1 MNDRQLVV
9 YERKKIP
16 FVRSVL
22 FPKVACLL
30 ALLLLTGALSALGTT
45 ETAALVLNP
54 EWTFAITAFD
64 VSAVPAAQQSV
75 GEIVQ
80 RNLFRIM
87 SVVDK
92 RTRPAEEYMYYE
104 NVAWEK
110 ARTDSAKRVSDKQN
124 QRDQLAYQGDP
135 SWKYRKSLKTIE
147 ADMAKLKDAFQEVD
161 AQAPSIEKTP
171 VFKFINDNKDGAY
184 PAPPAAGGEYRFCAS
199 QKIDGFMTGSLA
211 PYHGRLFLTI
221 KIWALFSNS
230 FIYEDSSLF
239 SPEDAAVAVS
249 ELTENLIACLSGAS
263 HSRLVVRA
271 DPPDASVFV
280 NETLIANGE
289 AVDRSN
295 GTVTVVASADKH
307 ETISVPVDLNPDEEA
322 EVSISLPPV
331 SYKPFVIE
339 TDNEGDSIYQGALF
353 VGHSPVS
360 LDLPLNRF
368 EYFKAESEG
377 KAGAIVMGEENSILN
392 IKKRVLPREGEKP
405 VEKAQDK
412 MYAAYGRF
420 WIALPVA
427 LVAGL
432 PWQGGGGMYGAAY
445 NAFVSSQTQ
454 KSADNANTWFIV
466 SIVGVAAVA
475 VTLADTIFRA
485 VRYFSISSKNSP
497 KLVK

>member
-1 MNDRQLVV
+1 MNIL
-9 YERKKIP
+9 K
-16 FVRSVL
+16 S
-22 FPKVACLL
+22 ACLL
-30 ALLLLTGALSALGTT
+30 ARASLGVPLSITYCLLPILALSAFGTT
-45 ETAALVLNP
+45 ETAATALNP

-80 RNLFRIM
+80 RNLFRTM

-92 RTRPAEEYMYYE
+92 RTRPVEEYAYYE
-104 NVAWEK
+104 NAAWEK
-110 ARTDSAKRVSDKQN
+110 ARTNAAKKVSDKQN

-135 SWKYRKSLKTIE
+135 SWKYRKSLKTIDT
-147 ADMAKLKDAFQEVD
+147 DMAKLKDEFQQVD
-161 AQAPSIEKTP
+161 AQAPAIEKTP
-171 VFKFINDNKDGAY
+171 VFKFITDNKNGAY
-184 PAPPAAGGEYRFCAS
+184 PAPPAAGGEYRFCVS
-199 QKIDGFMTGSLA
+199 QKIDGFMTGSLV

-221 KIWALFSNS
+221 KIWTLFSNS

-239 SPEDAAVAVS
+239 SSEDAAVAVN
-249 ELTENLIACLSGAS
+249 ELAENLITCLSGES
-263 HSRLVVRA
+263 PSRLVVHA
-271 DPPDASVFV
+271 EPPDASVFV

-289 AVDRSN
+289 AVERSN

-307 ETISVPVDLNPDEEA
+307 ETISVPVDLNPDEET
-322 EVSISLPPV
+322 EVTIRLPPV
-331 SYKPFVIE
+331 NYKPFVIE

-353 VGHSPVS
+353 VGHSPLS
-360 LDLPLNRF
+360 LDLPLNGF

-377 KAGAIVMGEENSILN
+377 KAGAIVTGEKDPLLN

-427 LVAGL
+427 LVVGM
-432 PWQGGGGMYGAAY
+432 PWQGGGGIFGAAY
-445 NAFVSSQTQ
+445 NGFVSSQTQ
-454 KSADNANTWFIV
+454 KSADNANVWYNV
-466 SIVGVAAVA
+466 SLVAVVAVG

-485 VRYFSISSKNSP
+485 VRYFYISNKNSP